1 MTTAPM
7 LAFPEPGLPL
17 CSFFPIVSG
26 SQLIVLH
33 GDCVNSDCVAAVKL
47 AHEWPGVYILQPWP
61 RYTMRV
67 RNMEHY
73 QHVSTKLARNAADA
87 RHHR

>member
-1 MTTAPM
+1 MFVVRLLSAINVRARALLFYRQRISTDRPARR
-7 LAFPEPGLPL
+7 LFKKL
-17 CSFFPIVSG
+17 
-26 SQLIVLH
+26 
-33 GDCVNSDCVAAVKL
+33 CVAAVKL